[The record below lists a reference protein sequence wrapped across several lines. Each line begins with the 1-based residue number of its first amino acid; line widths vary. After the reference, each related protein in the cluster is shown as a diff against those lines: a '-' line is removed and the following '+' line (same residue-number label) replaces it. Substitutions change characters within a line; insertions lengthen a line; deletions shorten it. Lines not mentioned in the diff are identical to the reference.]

1 MRKYMLMLAMLL
13 SAMLLSAVLFNQN
26 RIYSQDTDESTQDPP
41 AVESQDGDKKDEKAD
56 DKKAKDDEKTD
67 KAKTDE
73 EKAAEKKAKAEKA
86 KKERAEKLSKS
97 FTDFLVN
104 GEVQTFKVDF
114 FTYAVGYNVV
124 TMDKKAYRLFSY
136 VVYPNKSGIVG
147 QAYMGQQTGW
157 VGTNN
162 GWAVFGAQSGSGL
175 ALKKATTVIFVPQ
188 SEDGSFGTPELVA
201 PQDEVNGFFPYLVSG
216 DGTGQY
222 WVKTK

>member
-1 MRKYMLMLAMLL
+1 MLLAMIFT
-13 SAMLLSAVLFNQN
+13 AVLFNQN
-26 RIYSQDTDESTQDPP
+26 RIYSQESDESQVDPP
-41 AVESQDGDKKDEKAD
+41 AVKAEDGDKDEKKDEKAD
-56 DKKAKDDEKTD
+56 KAEKKDEKS
-67 KAKTDE
+67 DE

-97 FTDFLVN
+97 FEKFEVD
-104 GEVQTFKVDF
+104 GKVQTFKAEF
-114 FTYAVGYNVV
+114 FSYAVGFNTY
-124 TMDKKAYRLFSY
+124 TMGRKAYPVYGY

-147 QAYMGQQTGW
+147 EAHMGQQTGW
-157 VGTNN
+157 VGSNN
-162 GWAVFGAQSGSGL
+162 GWSVFGAQSGSGL

-201 PQDEVNGFFPYLVSG
+201 PQDEVNGFYPYLVSG